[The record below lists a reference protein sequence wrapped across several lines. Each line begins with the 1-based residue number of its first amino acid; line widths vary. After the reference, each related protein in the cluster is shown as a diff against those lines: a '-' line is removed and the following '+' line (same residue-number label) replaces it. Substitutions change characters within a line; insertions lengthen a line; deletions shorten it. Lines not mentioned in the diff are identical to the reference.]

1 MRVYHSSS
9 VRVERPNQHDAG
21 YHAILEAKYAR
32 IIEGIS
38 NYPLCRMTTI
48 LIFYDNRFPFQEF
61 PV

>member
-1 MRVYHSSS
+1 MTEPVK
-9 VRVERPNQHDAG
+9 NQHDAG